1 MPYYMQYYHYKSG
14 EQLGHIEESSQPRTR
29 RIHRAQLQHSIK
41 EPAPEK
47 YLHLQKH
54 FALIHR
60 NATLAQTPRH
70 TLCILRTALH
80 SADIIIGCDGIK
92 SGVRRE
98 LGLVDSPN

>member
-14 EQLGHIEESSQPRTR
+14 EQVGHIEESSQPRTR
-29 RIHRAQLQHSIK
+29 LIHRAHLQHSIQ
-41 EPAPEK
+41 EPVAKK

-54 FALIHR
+54 LALIYR
-60 NATLAQTPRH
+60 NATLAQTSRH

>member
-1 MPYYMQYYHYKSG
+1 MPYYMQYYRYKSG
-14 EQLGHIEESSQPRTR
+14 EQVGHIEESSQPRIR
-29 RIHRAQLQHSIK
+29 LIHRAHLQHTIK
-41 EPAPEK
+41 EPVREK

-54 FALIHR
+54 LALIHR

-70 TLCILRTALH
+70 TLCIWRTALH